1 MTSPAADPPVG
12 PPADGAPSPPPAPE
26 RPAGSVQSVDRALAL
41 VELLAAAGDG
51 AGLTDLAR
59 ATGLPQP
66 TVHRLLRALHERG
79 WVRQDADRRYAPGAR
94 LIGLGN
100 AAQRLLAAGAEPF
113 LGEAVAVS
121 GETANLAVLEADQV
135 VYVAQAAS
143 PRRLRMFTEIGNRAP
158 AHSTGVGKAMLAFL
172 PEPALRALL
181 ERSGLPRRTATT
193 ITEPSALR
201 AELAAIRQRGYATD
215 DGEEEAGVR
224 CVAFPLTD
232 LSGRAPAAL
241 SVSGPAS
248 RITAADVEPLAAR
261 LLPVAAACA
270 DHLLR
275 R

>member
-1 MTSPAADPPVG
+1 MTDRPA
-12 PPADGAPSPPPAPE
+12 PPAGNAAGTGA
-26 RPAGSVQSVDRALAL
+26 VQSVDRALAL
-41 VELLAAAGDG
+41 VELLAASGDG
-51 AGLTDLAR
+51 AGLADLAR

-100 AAQRLLAAGAEPF
+100 AAQSLLATGAQPY
-113 LGEAVAVS
+113 LREAVAVS

-135 VYVAQAAS
+135 VYVAQVAS
-143 PRRLRMFTEIGNRAP
+143 PHRLRMFTEVGNRAP
-158 AHSTGVGKAMLAFL
+158 AHSTGVGKAMLAHL
-172 PEPALRALL
+172 PGPAVRELL
-181 ERSGLPRRTATT
+181 ERTGLPRRTATT
-193 ITEPSALR
+193 ITDPDQFT
-201 AELAAIRQRGYATD
+201 AELAAVRARGYATD
-215 DGEEEAGVR
+215 DGEEEPGVR

-248 RITAADVEPLAAR
+248 RIAAGAVADLAAR
-261 LLPVAAACA
+261 LLPVAAACG